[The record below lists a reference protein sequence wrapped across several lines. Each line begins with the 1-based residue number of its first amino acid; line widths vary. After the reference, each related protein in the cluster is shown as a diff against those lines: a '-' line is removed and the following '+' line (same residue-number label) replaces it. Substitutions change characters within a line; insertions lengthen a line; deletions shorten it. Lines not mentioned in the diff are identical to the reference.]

1 MTLAGPPL
9 ARPVLIPELLRRSVE
24 TQPDEAALV
33 SVTAS
38 RSWRQLE
45 EISQR
50 LAVSYL
56 DLGLRS
62 GDRVA
67 SLMPNRASLLIHYVA
82 CLKAGLVATPLNYR
96 YMAPEID
103 HALEVSEAS
112 ILLAHVERAGDLSK
126 SRLAARLPRGIV
138 SFQDGAEER
147 LGSGPTFRELT
158 DPALPRRDLGDPPSD
173 TDAVIFF
180 TSGST
185 GKPKGV
191 THTHETLGWML
202 ASFIESFQLTPQ
214 DILLPG
220 SSCSHIAG
228 FQFAVSGLAV
238 GARVDIAREIVGE
251 ELLKLLRETQPTAL
265 CMLPA
270 ALFALVRDHDARPED
285 FASLRFCVSG
295 GDKVSAELDDVFSKL
310 SGQDIRECYGMSETG
325 FATWTPIGTELR
337 LGSIGRPC
345 AGYEVS
351 VRGDDGREVPV
362 GSEGRLWVRFPGNM
376 AGYWSNP
383 KATEETVVDGW
394 LDTGDVMALDD
405 DGYLWFRGRKKQ
417 IIVHDGSNISPQE
430 VEEAVMAH
438 PAIDLAG
445 VVGVHDLVHGENVR
459 AYVTLLEGAERPS
472 DAAVIAVARERIGY
486 KAPEEVVVLEE
497 MPLNATGKVDRNL
510 LKQLAAEAHEPRP
523 RRGVRD
529 SRGSRSLP

>member
-1 MTLAGPPL
+1 MTLAGPSL
-9 ARPVLIPELLRRSVE
+9 ARPVLIPELLRRGVE
-24 TQPDEAALV
+24 AKADEAALV
-33 SVTAS
+33 SVTTS
-38 RSWRQLE
+38 RSWRQLDDV
-45 EISQR
+45 SQR
-50 LAVSYL
+50 LASSYL
-56 DLGLRS
+56 DLGLRP

-67 SLMPNRASLLIHYVA
+67 SLLPNRASLLIHFIA

-112 ILLAHVERAGDLSK
+112 ILLAHVERAGDLAK
-126 SRLAARLPRGIV
+126 SSLAARLPRGVV
-138 SFQDGAEER
+138 SFQDEEDER
-147 LGSGPTFRELT
+147 LGPGPTYRELT
-158 DPALPRRDLGDPPSD
+158 DPALPRHDLGSQPPD
-173 TDAVIFF
+173 TGAVIFF

-202 ASFIESFQLTPQ
+202 ASFIESYGLTPQ

-228 FQFAVSGLAV
+228 YVFSLSGLAA
-238 GARVDIAREIVGE
+238 GARVDVARQIVGE
-251 ELLKLLRETQPTAL
+251 ELLKLLRETRPTAL

-270 ALFALVRDHDARPED
+270 ALFALVRDHEAKAED

-295 GDKVSAELDDVFSKL
+295 GDKVSAELDEAFSKL

-325 FATWTPIGTELR
+325 FTTWTPSGKELR
-337 LGSIGRPC
+337 LGSVGRPC

-351 VRGDDGREVPV
+351 IRGDDGREVPV
-362 GSEGRLWVRFPGNM
+362 GSEGRLWVRFPGDM
-376 AGYWSNP
+376 TGYWNNP
-383 KATEETVVDGW
+383 EATDETVVDGW
-394 LDTGDVMALDD
+394 LDTGDVMALDE

-486 KAPEEVVVLEE
+486 KAPEEIVVLEE
-497 MPLNATGKVDRNL
+497 MPLNATGKVDRSL
-510 LKQLAAEAHEPRP
+510 LKQMAAEAHEPRT
-523 RRGVRD
+523 
-529 SRGSRSLP
+529 GSGALSGP